1 MGRKLPGAPT
11 GWGAWVGF
19 RAAYLLAYHADR
31 AMRRVMRVSVQA
43 SISAVQMSANSLK
56 YVTSVFMGCSFHI
69 VRDVDRK
76 LGHLQPLYAAV
87 NFVFGESR
95 TSLCAAPGAGE
106 VLSPSV
112 AALAVAPQF
121 VIQPCIASHRS
132 LLHIREVG
140 SLIIS
145 VVVTLY
151 PAVQSSVKVGKRVAE
166 PRSPIALSAIL
177 TTRRPC

>member
-1 MGRKLPGAPT
+1 MGRKLPGAAT

-56 YVTSVFMGCSFHI
+56 YVTSVFMGCSFPSSPTWT
-69 VRDVDRK
+69 VS
-76 LGHLQPLYAAV
+76 LGHLQPLDAAV
-87 NFVFGESR
+87 NFVLGEYR

-112 AALAVAPQF
+112 AASQLCPN
-121 VIQPCIASHRS
+121 S
-132 LLHIREVG
+132 LVSR
-140 SLIIS
+140 
-145 VVVTLY
+145 
-151 PAVQSSVKVGKRVAE
+151 A
-166 PRSPIALSAIL
+166 
-177 TTRRPC
+177 